1 MKEVVKL
8 KTHQELNDALR
19 ARRKKVQLGGG
30 QKRIDVQHGKGKQT
44 ARERVEKLLD
54 SGSFQEIDTYITHR
68 MTDFGMDDESKKF
81 EGDSVVCGFGKIDG
95 RIVAVYSQDFT
106 VLGGSL
112 SEAHGLKVTKMQDL
126 AMDAGVPI
134 IGIMDS
140 GGARIQEG
148 IWSLGAFAEIFWR
161 NTQAS
166 GVVPQISVMMGPCAG
181 GAVYSPGLQDFII
194 MTQGTS
200 QMFITGPRVIE
211 SVTREKV
218 DKESLG
224 GAMVHNS
231 ISGVS
236 HFATKDEEETIAVT
250 RKLIGYLPS
259 NFKEEPPYV
268 APSDDPWREDVSLDS
283 MIPIDPNE
291 PYDMHE
297 VLAKVFDKGSFM
309 PVHAYF
315 AQNAIVGFARLHGKP
330 VGVVANQPSFMAG
343 ALDIDAGDK
352 IARFV
357 RFCDAFNFPIITFVD
372 TPGFM
377 PGVNQE
383 HGGIIRHGA
392 KIVYAYSEAT
402 VPKISVVTRKAYGG
416 AFIVMSCK
424 HIRTDLAFAWPTA
437 QIAVMGADGAVSIVH
452 AKTLKAAENKEEL
465 QAELAEEYRSMF
477 SNPYVAARSGH
488 IDDVLIPSETRA
500 RLIASLELLKNKDVK
515 RPEKRHGNIP
525 L

>member
-1 MKEVVKL
+1 MKEEKRI
-8 KTHQELNDALR
+8 THQELNDALL
-19 ARRKKVQLGGG
+19 ARRKKVHLGGG
-30 QKRIDVQHGKGKQT
+30 QSKIDAQHEKGKQT
-44 ARERVEKLLD
+44 ARERIEKLLD
-54 SGSFQEIDTYITHR
+54 PGSFQEVDTYITHR

-95 RIVAVYSQDFT
+95 RLVAVYSQDFT

-126 AMDAGVPI
+126 AVDAGVPI

-148 IWSLGAFAEIFWR
+148 IWSLGAFAEIFKR
-161 NTQAS
+161 NTLSS

-211 SVTREKV
+211 AVTREKV

-224 GAMVHNS
+224 GALVHS
-231 ISGVS
+231 SVSGVS
-236 HFATKDEEETIAVT
+236 HFATKDEAETIAVT

-259 NFKEEPPYV
+259 SFKEAPPKV
-268 APSDDPWREDVSLDS
+268 TPTDDPWRADQSLDT
-283 MIPIDPNE
+283 MIPINPNE

-297 VLAKVFDKGSFM
+297 VLAKVFDLGSFM
-309 PVHAYF
+309 PVHTHF
-315 AQNAIVGFARLHGKP
+315 AQNAIVGFARLHGQA
-330 VGVVANQPSFMAG
+330 VGVIANQPSFMAG

-357 RFCDAFNFPIITFVD
+357 RFCDAFNFPLITFVD

-377 PGVNQE
+377 PGVTQE

-392 KIVYAYSEAT
+392 KIVYAFSEAT

-416 AFIVMSCK
+416 AYIVMSCK
-424 HIRTDLAFAWPTA
+424 NIGADLAFAWPTA
-437 QIAVMGADGAVSIVH
+437 QIAVMGAEGAVNIVH
-452 AKTLKAAENKEEL
+452 AKTLKNAENADELREEL
-465 QAELAEEYRSMF
+465 VTEYRDKF
-477 SNPYVAARSGH
+477 SNPYVTARSGH
-488 IDDVLIPSETRA
+488 IDDILIPSETRA
-500 RLIASLELLKNKDVK
+500 RLIGALELLKNKDVK
-515 RPEKRHGNIP
+515 SPEKRHGNIP

>member
-1 MKEVVKL
+1 MKDEKQ

-19 ARRKKVQLGGG
+19 ERRKKVQLGGG
-30 QKRIDVQHGKGKQT
+30 QKRIDAQHGKGKET

-54 SGSFQEIDTYITHR
+54 PGSFQEVDTYITHR
-68 MTDFGMDDESKKF
+68 MTDFGMDDQSKKF

-148 IWSLGAFAEIFWR
+148 IWSLGAFAEIFKR
-161 NTQAS
+161 NTLAS

-200 QMFITGPRVIE
+200 QMFITGPKVIE

-236 HFATKDEEETIAVT
+236 HFATKDEAETIAVT

-259 NFKEEPPYV
+259 SFKEDPPSID
-268 APSDDPWREDVSLDS
+268 PTDDPWRADDALDS

-291 PYDMHE
+291 PYDMHD
-297 VLAKVFDKGSFM
+297 VLAKVFDTGSFL
-309 PVHAYF
+309 PVHRYF

-383 HGGIIRHGA
+383 HSGIIRHGA
-392 KIVYAYSEAT
+392 KIVYAFSEAT

-416 AFIVMSCK
+416 AYIVMSCK
-424 HIRTDLAFAWPTA
+424 HIGADLAFAWPTA
-437 QIAVMGADGAVSIVH
+437 QIAVMGADGAVNIVH
-452 AKTLKAAENKEEL
+452 SKTLKNADNAEEL
-465 QAELAEEYRSMF
+465 RTELVEEYRDKF

-515 RPEKRHGNIP
+515 SPEKRHGNIP